1 MEQKDSSKDDTA
13 ASLFVKV
20 ADVSCV
26 HAVASIF
33 TAVIVEDETHNNMYY
48 RNNRQIPAK
57 QKRCMSTPPQTA
69 GIITDVE
76 SGGLGFYVCVFSQ
89 HQSQT
94 CKLWKLLVFV
104 GAGAVER
111 TPGKPTSQSSHAPL
125 LFFSFLHGPK
135 KVGKKKAN
143 HASPPAA
150 AAVCAEPV
158 ASGEWWKGRRTWAG
172 NVIMDWRTH
181 PGSLLQWRTTLWPE
195 NAPSKNMNPSRW
207 SALKRDIKSPSAAG
221 GSSGVLRNCG
231 GFPLGGGESSQ
242 VLPCK

>member
-1 MEQKDSSKDDTA
+1 MCSCRCLHFHGRHCRGRNAQQYVLSEQSANPGKTKRLHAHTA
-13 ASLFVKV
+13 TNCS
-20 ADVSCV
+20 
-26 HAVASIF
+26 
-33 TAVIVEDETHNNMYY
+33 NNYWC
-48 RNNRQIPAK
+48 RIWW
-57 QKRCMSTPPQTA
+57 
-69 GIITDVE
+69 V
-76 SGGLGFYVCVFSQ
+76 GFFACVFSQ

-104 GAGAVER
+104 RTEAAER

-125 LFFSFLHGPK
+125 LFFSFLHSPK
-135 KVGKKKAN
+135 KTRKEKAN

-195 NAPSKNMNPSRW
+195 NAPSKNMNHPDEVPLRETLNPHQLQAGAAVCSVTVGASLLEEENHHRCC
-207 SALKRDIKSPSAAG
+207 LVNNTMKSFSPKKNYA
-221 GSSGVLRNCG
+221 
-231 GFPLGGGESSQ
+231 ES
-242 VLPCK
+242 